1 MAFVVEGV
9 AGEAIERECGLIQPG
24 SPVEW
29 RPWLELELT
38 LAEANLVLERARG
51 VVFVGEEEIDLEGD
65 EISAGFEVG

>member
-1 MAFVVEGV
+1 
-9 AGEAIERECGLIQPG
+9 
-24 SPVEW
+24 VEW